1 MVVEQDLQKLF
12 QNLLKSDDAT
22 ITVGGS
28 DVLVRIVDQG
38 AAVVLTTPIYSGGN
52 YIPTSVR
59 NSIKTTPPFSSTAIR
74 TDLLLSE
81 ENFQVT
87 LRYTGSTDNLNTES
101 FRVLLEEYAWLADE
115 WRLLLDEQ
123 DRNDRVHITV

>member
-1 MVVEQDLQKLF
+1 
-12 QNLLKSDDAT
+12 
-22 ITVGGS
+22 
-28 DVLVRIVDQG
+28 
-38 AAVVLTTPIYSGGN
+38 
-52 YIPTSVR
+52 
-59 NSIKTTPPFSSTAIR
+59 
-74 TDLLLSE
+74 LLSE
-81 ENFQVT
+81 ESFQVT